1 MACAKWA
8 MTNLKTLIF
17 AKCVVEFF
25 RLMQLLKG
33 SWCFHSDMP
42 MTFGTY
48 LNGKFKILEHLK
60 YNFLKIH

>member
-1 MACAKWA
+1 MCK
-8 MTNLKTLIF
+8 MGHDKLKNLDIYK
-17 AKCVVEFF
+17 EFF

-48 LNGKFKILEHLK
+48 LNGKFKMLKHLK